1 VYARCMDALALR
13 ALSGP
18 LSAAL
23 LSAALLSAALA
34 VALPA
39 QAQMYKWVDERGQ
52 VTYSNTPPPNAT
64 RSNKLGIVEERVSV
78 YSPDPQV
85 NRALSEEASETR
97 DSRASR
103 RQREQADAERRENA
117 GAAAKANADRRA
129 AQQQAA
135 YDRCVAER
143 RVECESIKSGVQSDA
158 SYGYTSGP
166 QYILVPGFVPPRGQQ
181 PFRVLDVPD
190 SRVGI
195 NNTPPVGISTAPR
208 AGISTAPPVG
218 IDDRPPVGGPP
229 RTRGNQFR

>member
-1 VYARCMDALALR
+1 MDSSPIR
-13 ALSGP
+13 AF
-18 LSAAL
+18 SAAL
-23 LSAALLSAALA
+23 LLAA
-34 VALPA
+34 VAAAFPA
-39 QAQMYKWVDERGQ
+39 QAQMYKWIDERGQ

-78 YSPDPQV
+78 YSPDPQI
-85 NRALSEEASETR
+85 NRALSDEASEPR
-97 DSRASR
+97 DSRATR
-103 RQREQADAERRENA
+103 RQREQAEAERREKD
-117 GAAAKANADRRA
+117 AATKANADRRA

-166 QYILVPGFVPPRGQQ
+166 QSILVPGFVPPRGQQ

-190 SRVGI
+190 TRVGI
-195 NNTPPVGISTAPR
+195 NNAPPVGISTR
-208 AGISTAPPVG
+208 PPVG
-218 IDDRPPVGGPP
+218 IDDRPPVGAPP